1 MNEARLLSIFFLL
14 GKSPRELEF
23 LEEDWKEEFQDSTE
37 LGWDDFISLHKQGLW
52 ELNEQAIDLFSMS
65 FSTFEGY
72 ERVKLTF
79 ESITADTEDW
89 NDYLEL
95 LINSDDFEI
104 AWSDSWLTRFEMESS
119 LAEFSST
126 NSDSPR
132 KIAELKD
139 QFERWFDS
147 ASRNVFRTNLINLLY
162 PLTVEV
168 RNTDAK

>member
-1 MNEARLLSIFFLL
+1 MNETRLLSIFFLL
-14 GKSPRELEF
+14 GKSSRELEY

-37 LGWDDFISLHKQGLW
+37 LSWNDFISLHKQGLW
-52 ELNEQAIDLFSMS
+52 ELNEQAIDLFSTS

-72 ERVKLTF
+72 GRVKLTF

-89 NDYLEL
+89 NDFLEL
-95 LINSDDFEI
+95 LMNSDDFEI

-147 ASRNVFRTNLINLLY
+147 GERSVFQENLISMLK
-162 PLTVEV
+162 PLSVAVKNIDT
-168 RNTDAK
+168 K